1 MTTIGTVELLAKI
14 DTSGYKQGEKEIEQA
29 NSRMESSGTKST
41 SSLNKGFMSVS
52 KVGIAALAAATVAV
66 TALIVKNVGNAVKR
80 IDTLVAFPRVLQA
93 LGASSK
99 EAQDST
105 QKLSKSLEGLPTS
118 LQDAAAGVQSLV
130 AGGADISTATDGF
143 LAFNNAMLAAGV
155 ETGAAQATFIQ
166 LTQALSRGKI
176 EGQEWNSITANMP
189 TALQALTKETGLT
202 KEGLRELYRT
212 DPQRLLDDLIRL
224 NKEGGG
230 GIASLDEQAR
240 LATGGIGTSFSN
252 LNNAVTRGMEGIVRA
267 LGNGDLQAGQE
278 KISNAVSS
286 FGSVL
291 EVGLNQAGKFFAFIA
306 DNQVL
311 LYSLAGI
318 IGGVLIAGLV
328 ALGTV
333 IVGFV
338 TPAMA
343 GIIAVFALVGAAIGL
358 IKQNWDLLE
367 PTVMK
372 FWSAIQQVGSFLAS
386 VFKPAIDDMINSLKE
401 AWAAF
406 MPLWKQIDGF
416 VIPALKAL
424 AIAFAVGI
432 VLPAAIATASL
443 IAITFAVIKVISW
456 LSKVYTAI
464 FNFANGAIKAF
475 RSFASGVGSAI
486 STAISWVAS
495 LPGRIKNTLG
505 NLGSLLIGAGK
516 DLINGLIAGIKASPG
531 RVVDAI
537 KSIANGAKEAFK
549 GFLGIKSPS
558 KVFAGYGT
566 NITEGLVGGISAG
579 MGQVDSAVAG
589 LSANVIS
596 PSIDASLSSDQGNQ
610 QQSSNPNIN
619 ITINPEGIIARSRSD
634 LRDIAKDL
642 VRSINEELQA
652 KQQPVIG
659 GGNI

>member
-14 DTSGYKQGEKEIEQA
+14 DTSAYKQGEKEIEQA

-105 QKLSKSLEGLPTS
+105 QKLSKSLEGLPTP

-155 ETGAAQATFIQ
+155 ETGAAQATFTQ

-267 LGNGDLQAGQE
+267 LGNGDLQTGQE

-475 RSFASGVGSAI
+475 QSFASGVGSAI